1 MSAADATACDTTLLA
16 TRRAL
21 GNLLAKAGRDTRL
34 AAERA
39 AVALYCLAAC
49 RRVSLTT
56 GALANSVGLIAVPS
70 DAHVYCAVIATVLSG
85 GRLALQPSPQHA
97 GLPGPAYSFDVQGSP
112 TGDGAPYAFD
122 RAVYAAV
129 FPNAERTPYFALDH
143 RPLSKDEVTQLRA
156 RLNTLRNVKEQAVA
170 LVVRLGCAR
179 DQADAFGRANALPV
193 FICDPELA
201 KDVLGVDADKWVA
214 DLAEFWRE
222 LSEFPSQPA
231 PTAPTAPTAQ

>member
-1 MSAADATACDTTLLA
+1 MSLA
-16 TRRAL
+16 
-21 GNLLAKAGRDTRL
+21 
-34 AAERA
+34 
-39 AVALYCLAAC
+39 
-49 RRVSLTT
+49 T
-56 GALANSVGLIAVPS
+56 GALANSVGLITVPS
-70 DAHVYCAVIATVLSG
+70 DAHVYCAVIATVRSG
-85 GRLALQPSPQHA
+85 GRLELQPSPQHA
-97 GLPGPAYSFDVQGSP
+97 GLPGPAYSFDVQGAP

-143 RPLSKDEVTQLRA
+143 RPLSKDEVMQLRA

-170 LVVRLGCAR
+170 LVVRLGCAC

-201 KDVLGVDADKWVA
+201 KVVLGVDADKLVA

-231 PTAPTAPTAQ
+231 PAAPTAPTAQ